1 MVEGT
6 EWVLDE
12 PAGGYDLLVMVF
24 ANGTSSQGY
33 KQGVVLH
40 VPKLNYGCAVDL
52 LNVFSFASHQSGMQL
67 NVKVNGSI
75 VSLTREGNQYSTQ
88 TALVRAWGIKF

>member
-1 MVEGT
+1 M
-6 EWVLDE
+6 LDE

-40 VPKLNYGCAVDL
+40 APKLSYECAVDL
-52 LNVFSFASHQSGMQL
+52 LNVFSFMSHQSDMQL
-67 NVKVNGSI
+67 NVKVSGSI
-75 VSLTREGNQYSTQ
+75 VSLTQVGNQYYTK
-88 TALVRAWGIKF
+88 TALVKAWGIKF